1 MIGRLRNEFH
11 KLYSRFAKSD
21 SYQAIK
27 RVRFVRNA
35 KINFG
40 KIIWK
45 FAPYR
50 YPLHGDV
57 VSIKLFKEIVEE
69 FDIDTIVETGTFRG
83 FTTGLLASMFPKIK
97 IYTCEI
103 NGFNYLQAKKNLA
116 QYKNVHV
123 FKGTSP
129 QFLSHLLDNKK
140 ISNNTLF
147 YLDAHWLDDWPL
159 EEEMKIISTRL
170 KNAVVVIDDFKVP
183 GDSNFAFDRYGSK
196 ECALPMVIAS
206 ISPKNTYDLLFPSY
220 GNEIFDKNVAHP
232 PLVGYVTIF
241 QNLNKKYA
249 LFCNRAFV
257 KKFYKKANI
266 YEKDIKSK
274 FLARK

>member
-11 KLYSRFAKSD
+11 KLYSQFAKSD

-27 RVRFVRNA
+27 RVRLVRNA

-40 KIIWK
+40 KILWK

-57 VSIKLFKEIVEE
+57 ISIQLFKEIVEE

-83 FTTGLLASMFPKIK
+83 FTTELLAKMFPKIK

-103 NGFNYLQAKKNLA
+103 NGLNYLKAKKNLA
-116 QYKNVHV
+116 KYKNVHL

-129 QFLSHLLDNKK
+129 TFLADLLDNKK
-140 ISNNTLF
+140 ISNKTLF
-147 YLDAHWLDDWPL
+147 YLDAHWLDEWPL
-159 EEEMKIISTRL
+159 EEEIKIISTRL
-170 KNAVVVIDDFKVP
+170 KNAIVVIDDFKVP
-183 GDSNFAFDRYGSK
+183 GNNNFAFDKYGSK
-196 ECALPMVIAS
+196 ECALPMIIGN
-206 ISPKNTYDLLFPSY
+206 ISSKNTYDLLFPSY
-220 GNEIFDKNVAHP
+220 GDEIFDINVSHP
-232 PLVGYVTIF
+232 PLVGYVALF
-241 QNLNKKYA
+241 QNLNKNYTH
-249 LFCNRAFV
+249 FCNRVFV

-266 YEKDIKSK
+266 MKKR
-274 FLARK
+274 LT